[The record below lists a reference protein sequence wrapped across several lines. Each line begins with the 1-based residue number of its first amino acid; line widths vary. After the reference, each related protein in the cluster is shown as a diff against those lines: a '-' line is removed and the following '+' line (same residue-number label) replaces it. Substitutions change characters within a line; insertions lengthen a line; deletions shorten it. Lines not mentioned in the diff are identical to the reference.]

1 MKSIYRAASASVSA
15 FAIGVA
21 LVTAG
26 SAQAQVAAAP
36 APATKTPA
44 TPAPATPAHATPAD
58 SSAQGIAEIVVTA
71 TKHAESINHVPMSIT
86 AASGND
92 LAAAGI
98 RSADDLGK
106 IVPGFTFTQSAY
118 STPVYSLRGVGFY
131 NYDIASTPTVTVYQ
145 DEAPLPLSAMTRSA
159 SFDLERVEVLKG
171 PQGLLFG
178 SNSTGGAVNY
188 IAARPTSDLHAGVD
202 AGFGRFNAWELGGY
216 VSGPI
221 SDDVRVRLAVRHEG
235 SGDWQTSATR
245 PDDHIGARDF
255 TQLRGL
261 LDFNAGERLTG
272 KLSVSAFW
280 DKSDVQAAQLIQVNP
295 LLPPFANPVLA
306 AQPLVT
312 SNARIGDWTTG
323 THPRRD
329 DRQWQVTARF
339 DYKLTDAVTATSLSS
354 YAQYRQF
361 DILDPDATALVVADT
376 TDSGSID
383 AFFQELRVS
392 GELGDKSRWIIGS
405 NYENNKVHEVQS
417 LDSSDASGFA
427 PFAAFFDLPVPDAIP
442 ITSDQHFEN
451 YAAYANLDLG
461 LTSTIT
467 AHGGLRYTNSSDTF
481 TGCTGNSAN
490 GSLAIGLGILS
501 QNNPAALGPNPAC
514 TQLDSNL
521 QPATTHN
528 KLSQD
533 NLSWRVGLDYQ
544 PDSSTLVYVT
554 VSRGFKGGAFPLI
567 PASSVTQYTPVT
579 QEKLT
584 AYEAGFKVTFL
595 NRMVHVDGAVF
606 HYDYRDKQ
614 TLGSV
619 VLTPNIFGPL
629 NLLVN
634 IPKSK
639 VTGAELQV
647 VVRPVT
653 GLTLNGGITY
663 VDSSIGEFTNF
674 DPYGAVQDF
683 KGEAFPNTPKWQWSL
698 AADYTFAL
706 SQSLKA
712 FVGSNANG
720 RSSTNGALG
729 ENATL
734 AITGYTLLDLRA
746 GIGAADDHWKLSVWG
761 RNVTNKYYWTNAYK
775 LADISARFAGRP
787 ATYGATLSFRY

>member
-1 MKSIYRAASASVSA
+1 MTVTRRAACASVSA
-15 FAIGVA
+15 FAICVA
-21 LVTAG
+21 LVSVG
-26 SAQAQVAAAP
+26 SAQAQVAA
-36 APATKTPA
+36 TPA
-44 TPAPATPAHATPAD
+44 QSTPTQSTPAQPDT
-58 SSAQGIAEIVVTA
+58 SSPGIAEIVVTA
-71 TKHAESINHVPMSIT
+71 TKHAESINHVPMSIS
-86 AASGND
+86 AVSGSD

-98 RSADDLGK
+98 KSADDLGK

-145 DEAPLPLSAMTRSA
+145 DETPLPFSAMTRSA
-159 SFDLERVEVLKG
+159 GFDLERVEVLKG

-202 AGFGRFNAWELGGY
+202 AGFGRFDAWDLGGY

-221 SDDVRVRLAVRHEG
+221 TDGVNARLAVRHEG
-235 SGDWQTSATR
+235 SGNWQTSATR

-255 TQLRGL
+255 TELRGL
-261 LDFNAGERLTG
+261 LDFKAGDRLTG
-272 KLSVSAFW
+272 KLSVNAFW
-280 DKSDVQAAQLIQVNP
+280 DKSDVQAGQLIQVNP

-312 SNARIGDWTTG
+312 SNALVGDWTPG

-329 DRQWQVTARF
+329 DRQWQVSGRF
-339 DYKLTDAVTATSLSS
+339 DYKLTDAITATSLSS

-392 GELGDKSRWIIGS
+392 GELGNRSRWIVGG

-417 LDSSDASGFA
+417 LDSSQASGFA
-427 PFAAFFDLPVPDAIP
+427 PFAVFFDLPVPDAIP

-451 YAAYANLDLG
+451 YAAFANLDLG
-461 LTSTIT
+461 LTSAIT
-467 AHGGLRYTNSSDTF
+467 AHGGLRYTDSSDTF

-521 QPATTHN
+521 QPTATHN

-533 NLSWRVGLDYQ
+533 NLSWRASIDYQ
-544 PDSSTLVYVT
+544 PDSSTLFYVT

-584 AYEAGFKVTFL
+584 AYEAGFKLTFL

-639 VTGAELQV
+639 VTGAELQA
-647 VVRPVT
+647 VVRPVA
-653 GLTLNGGITY
+653 GLTLNGAITY
-663 VDSSIGEFTNF
+663 IDSSIGEFTNF
-674 DPYGAVQDF
+674 DSYGTVQDF

-712 FVGSNANG
+712 FVGSNLNG

-734 AITGYTLLDLRA
+734 AIASYTLLDLRA
-746 GIGAADDHWKLSVWG
+746 GIGSANDRWKLSIWG